1 MDCGTVYWITGLAG
15 AGKTTIGTLLYNK
28 MREYK
33 PNVIMLDG
41 DIARWAYNDTI
52 GYSSKD
58 REQGAYRNAR
68 VCKMIA
74 DQGVDVVCCTV
85 SMFNGV
91 RAWNREKLE
100 KYWEIFLDVPLE
112 ILKQRDQ
119 KGLYSKQVRGEAK
132 DVVGMDLTLEMPCFP
147 DIRIV
152 NDGSLSPKQVLSLI
166 WNKVVREKECE

>member
-1 MDCGTVYWITGLAG
+1 MESGTVYWITGLAG

-28 MREYK
+28 LRDDK
-33 PNVIMLDG
+33 SNVVMLDG

-85 SMFNGV
+85 SMFEGV
-91 RAWNREKLE
+91 RAWNREHLE
-100 KYWEIFLDVPLE
+100 KYREIFLDVPLE
-112 ILKQRDQ
+112 VLKRRDQ
-119 KGLYSKQVRGEAK
+119 KGLYSKQVRGEEK
-132 DVVGMDLTLEMPCFP
+132 DVVGMDLSLEMPHSP
-147 DIRIV
+147 DVRIV
-152 NDGSLSPKQVLSLI
+152 NDGSCSPQQVLALI
-166 WNKVVREKECE
+166 WNMIMQ